1 MSKTKK
7 LDVCYASSD
16 EFAIHTGIS
25 LLSLLDNNRGIIGTA
40 YILDYGILENNK
52 QNLTGICQK
61 YGVSCTFVPSKE
73 ILTELGEKTGI
84 KNFRNSY
91 ATYSRAFL
99 DKLLPENVDRVLY
112 IDSDTVAKGS
122 VAELCDYDMTD
133 KVVVGCACSGF
144 YGIRKDKK
152 DRASELDV
160 LTGNTLYIQ
169 CGVVMYSLANWRK
182 EGCHEMIMKTA
193 PKLKALPLAD
203 QTLIN
208 NSIPERL
215 FGIYSQKYNLTSHA
229 YCKKRSATC
238 MMAGG
243 WYTKEEVYDALEN
256 AVIIHFAGGPL
267 QRPWYTNNGSR
278 YSEWYLKYKA
288 LSPWKDVPLIDRKA
302 FQNIKGFRANAKDFL
317 RLRAM
322 RTNSHLLSRIYGKIS
337 GCLEKR
343 IKRRS

>member
-25 LLSLLDNNRGIIGTA
+25 LLSLLDNNQGVIGNA

-52 QNLTGICQK
+52 QKLTGICQK
-61 YGVSCTFVPSKE
+61 YDVSCTFVPSKE

-84 KNFRNSY
+84 QNFRNSY

-99 DKLLPENVDRVLY
+99 DKLLPESVDRVLY

-122 VAELCDYDMTD
+122 VAELCDYDISN
-133 KVVVGCACSGF
+133 KAIIGCANSSF

-152 DRASELDV
+152 DRNSDLDV
-160 LTGNTLYIQ
+160 LTGNKLYIQ
-169 CGVVMYSLANWRK
+169 CGVIMYSLANWRK
-182 EGCHEMIMKTA
+182 FGCHEMIMETI
-193 PKLKALPLAD
+193 PKLETLRFAD

-208 NSIPERL
+208 NAIPDKF
-215 FGIYSQKYNLTSHA
+215 FGIYSQKYNLTSHT
-229 YCKKRSATC
+229 YCKKRSVAH
-238 MMAGG
+238 MVGG
-243 WYTKEEVYDALEN
+243 DWYTKEDAYDALEN

-267 QRPWYTNNGSR
+267 QRPWYTDNGSR
-278 YSEWYLKYKA
+278 YAKWYLKYKA

-302 FQNIKGFRANAKDFL
+302 SQNIMGFRANAKDFL

-337 GCLEKR
+337 GRL
-343 IKRRS
+343 